1 MRRLLLLLLLA
12 GGLFGPSTL
21 AAPRAQC
28 RAPLPPPSREPNI
41 FTAAQETDL
50 GDAVAERFES
60 SLRIIEDDALTANL
74 QRIGGRLAAHLPPTE
89 LKLQFRLVDIPDANA
104 FVLPGGRIYVS
115 RKLIGLTRTEDELAG
130 VLGHELGHLVA
141 RQVTIAIT
149 KQMKEVLNVTALGDR
164 QDVLAKYNRMMDNAG
179 RKPGV
184 FRGASHE
191 GPDQIEADRLG
202 LFLVAAAG
210 YDARAHA
217 TFFDRFAETEGD
229 TGGFFSRLFGTA
241 NPDSKRLGEL
251 LKTTAAFPAG
261 CTPEAASPAG
271 SYRQWQIA
279 VAAASTTSR
288 TEALPGLV
296 RQTPLTPL
304 RDQLQAVRFSPDGK
318 YILAQDD
325 SSISVL
331 DREPLAVRFRI
342 TTSSARPA
350 DFTPD
355 SASVVFHRSDLRV
368 ERWSVADKAL
378 VDVNDLYWKSSC
390 IETAL
395 APDGKTVACVDDD
408 GHLTLIDVASGR
420 PVFQKKAFYQITLGD
435 MLMRAAARN
444 MGTRLPGSL
453 ILQFSPSGQYMAA
466 GYRGYLDTS
475 VLVYDVA
482 KKAVVPLKDQARR
495 LLGGSF
501 TFIAGDRLVGL
512 NPQDPKKSG
521 VVELPGGQVKE
532 VALPIGTLSRVSR
545 AGHVLIAPFEKF
557 AMGMFDLEKQ
567 QVVTGF
573 NSRAT
578 DVFGDMYASERG
590 VGDVGLFTIEGN
602 KQQRSVVLPAPLL
615 SVRLGAVSPD
625 LRWLTASGST
635 RAAVWDTSK
644 GQLLGWMSDYF
655 GAFVD
660 EASGTVFADPATG
673 NWRRSIMRFD
683 VNARRYSPGPQLTA
697 DHAAQYGQW
706 LLLARPLEGNINSYG
721 AAYQVRDIRRVEQPG
736 WVKVFEKEAPDDYWF
751 HQQSDALAFVWFAD
765 RPAGRIKL
773 GKDEVL
779 KKTVDM
785 GDLKGDYVVELIE
798 PATGEIRQRLLLE
811 TGKGSFHVHD
821 LMVRGDS
828 MFVTDSLGRVLAYTV
843 ATGDLR
849 GYAFGDEA
857 VATADGKKLAVD
869 TGNGRVV
876 LYDTATMTRRAE
888 LRFKLEVVYKTFSGD
903 GTKLLVLTADQ
914 TMHLLEMK

>member
-1 MRRLLLLLLLA
+1 M
-12 GGLFGPSTL
+12 

-41 FTAAQETDL
+41 FTAAQENDL
-50 GDAVAERFES
+50 GDAVAERFET
-60 SLRIIEDDALTANL
+60 SLRIIDDEALTANL
-74 QRIGGRLAAHLPPTE
+74 QRIGGRIVAHLPPTE
-89 LKLQFRLVDIPDANA
+89 LKIQFRLVDIPDANA

-141 RQVTIAIT
+141 RQVTTAIT
-149 KQMKEVLNVTALGDR
+149 KQFKDVLNVTALGDR
-164 QDVLAKYNRMMDNAG
+164 QDVLTKYNRLMDNAG
-179 RKPGV
+179 RKPAA

-191 GPDQIEADRLG
+191 GTDQIEADRLG
-202 LFLVAAAG
+202 IFIVAAAG

-217 TFFDRFAETEGD
+217 AFFDRFAETEGD

-251 LKTTAAFPAG
+251 LKSASALPAG
-261 CTPEAASPAG
+261 CTPDAASPAG

-279 VAAASTTSR
+279 VAAASTTSS
-288 TEALPGLV
+288 TEALPGLI
-296 RQTPLTPL
+296 RQTPLMPL
-304 RDQLQAVRFSPDGK
+304 RDQLQTVRFSPDGK

-342 TTSSARPA
+342 TTSSAAPA

-355 SASVVFHRSDLRV
+355 SSSVVFHRSDLRV

-378 VDVNDLYWKSSC
+378 ADVNDLYWKSSC
-390 IETAL
+390 LETAL
-395 APDGKTVACVDDD
+395 AADGKTVACVDDE

-420 PVFQKKAFYQITLGD
+420 TVFQKKAFYQITLGD

-444 MGTRLPGSL
+444 MGTRLSGSL
-453 ILQFSPSGQYMAA
+453 ILQFSPSGQYLAA
-466 GYRGYLDTS
+466 GYRGYVDSS

-482 KKAVVPLKDQARR
+482 KKAVLPLRDQARR

-501 TFIAGDRLVGL
+501 TFIAGDRLVGR

-521 VVELPGGQVKE
+521 VIDLPGGQVKE
-532 VALPIGTLSRVSR
+532 VALPTGTLSRVSR
-545 AGHVLIAPFEKF
+545 AGHVLIAPVEKF
-557 AMGMFDLEKQ
+557 VMGLFDLEKQ
-567 QVVTGF
+567 QVVAGF
-573 NSRAT
+573 TNRSA
-578 DVFGDMYASERG
+578 DVYGDMYAGERG
-590 VGDVGLFTIEGN
+590 VGDVGLFAVEGN
-602 KQQRSVVLPAPLL
+602 KLQKSVVLPAPLL

-635 RAAVWDTSK
+635 RAAVWDTTK

-655 GAFVD
+655 GAFID
-660 EASGTVFADPATG
+660 EAGIVFADPATG

-683 VNARRYSPGPQLTA
+683 TTARKYAPGAQLSA
-697 DHAAQYGQW
+697 DYAAQYGQW

-751 HQQSDALAFVWFAD
+751 NPQSDALAFVWIAD
-765 RPAGRIKL
+765 RPAGRVKIRE
-773 GKDEVL
+773 DEVL
-779 KKTVDM
+779 RKTVDM
-785 GDLKGDYVVELIE
+785 GDVKGDYVVDLID
-798 PATGEIRQRLLLE
+798 PATGNLRRRMLLE

-828 MFVTDSLGRVLAYTV
+828 MFVTDSLGRVLTYTV
-843 ATGDLR
+843 STGDLR
-849 GYAFGDEA
+849 GYAFGDEP
-857 VATADGKKLAVD
+857 VVSADGKTLMVD
-869 TGNGRVV
+869 SGIGRLV
-876 LYDTATMTRRAE
+876 LYDTTAMTRRTE
-888 LRFKLEVVYKTFSGD
+888 LRFKQPVVYKTFSAD
-903 GTKLLVLTADQ
+903 GTKLLALTADQ
-914 TMHLLEMK
+914 TMHLLEVK

>member
-1 MRRLLLLLLLA
+1 MRRILLLLLLA
-12 GGLFGPSTL
+12 GGFFGPSTL
-21 AAPRAQC
+21 AAPQAQC

-74 QRIGGRLAAHLPPTE
+74 QRIGGRLVAHLPPTE
-89 LKLQFRLVDIPDANA
+89 LKIQFRLVDIPDANA

-141 RQVTIAIT
+141 RQVTVAVT
-149 KQMKEVLNVTALGDR
+149 KQFKEVLNVTSLTDR
-164 QDVLAKYNRMMDNAG
+164 QDVLTKYNRLMDNAG

-202 LFLVAAAG
+202 LFIVAAAG
-210 YDARAHA
+210 YDARAHSA
-217 TFFDRFAETEGD
+217 FFDRFAETEGD

-251 LKTTAAFPAG
+251 LKTTAALPAG
-261 CTPEAASPAG
+261 CTPDAASPAG

-279 VAAASTTSR
+279 VAAASTTSS
-288 TEALPGLV
+288 TETLPGLV
-296 RQTPLTPL
+296 RQTPLMPL
-304 RDQLQAVRFSPDGK
+304 RDQLEAVRFSPDGK

-331 DREPLAVRFRI
+331 DRDPLAVRFRI
-342 TTSSARPA
+342 TTSNALPA

-355 SASVVFHRSDLRV
+355 SSSVVFHRSDLRV
-368 ERWSVADKAL
+368 ERWSVADKTLA
-378 VDVNDLYWKSSC
+378 DVNDLYWKSSC
-390 IETAL
+390 LETAL
-395 APDGKTVACVDDD
+395 APDGKTVACVDDE

-420 PVFQKKAFYQITLGD
+420 PVFQKKAFYQMTIADLF
-435 MLMRAAARN
+435 LRAAAGR
-444 MGTRLPGSL
+444 RLSGSL
-453 ILQFSPSGQYMAA
+453 TLQFSPSGQYLAA
-466 GYRGYLDTS
+466 GYRGYVDSS

-482 KKAVVPLKDQARR
+482 KKAVLPLKDQARR

-501 TFIAGDRLVGL
+501 TFIAGDRLVGR
-512 NPQDPKKSG
+512 NSQDPKKSG
-521 VVELPGGQVKE
+521 VIDLPGGQVKE
-532 VALPIGTLSRVSR
+532 VTLPTGTLARVSR
-545 AGHVLIAPFEKF
+545 PGHVLIAPVEKF
-557 AMGMFDLEKQ
+557 VMGMFDLEKQ

-573 NSRAT
+573 TSRAV
-578 DVFGDMYASERG
+578 DVLGDMYASEQRI
-590 VGDVGLFTIEGN
+590 GDVGLFAVEGN
-602 KQQRSVVLPAPLL
+602 KLQKTVVLPAPLL

-635 RAAVWDTSK
+635 RAAVWDTTK

-660 EASGTVFADPATG
+660 EAGTVFADPATG

-683 VNARRYSPGPQLTA
+683 ATARKYTPGPQLQA
-697 DHAAQYGQW
+697 DYAAQYGQW
-706 LLLARPLEGNINSYG
+706 LLLGRPLEGNVNSAG
-721 AAYQVRDIRRVEQPG
+721 AAYQVRDIRHLEQPG
-736 WVKVFEKEAPDDYWF
+736 WVKVFEKDAPDDTWF
-751 HQQSDALAFVWFAD
+751 HQQSDALGFVWIAE
-765 RPAGRIKL
+765 RPAGRIKIS
-773 GKDEVL
+773 KDEVL
-779 KKTVDM
+779 KKTVDT

-798 PATGEIRQRLLLE
+798 PATGDIRKRMLIE

-821 LMVRGDS
+821 MMVRADS
-828 MFVTDSLGRVLAYTV
+828 MFVTDSLGRVLTYTV
-843 ATGDLR
+843 STGDLR
-849 GYAFGDEA
+849 GYAFGDDA
-857 VATADGKKLAVD
+857 VASKDGKTLVV
-869 TGNGRVV
+869 GSGIGRLV
-876 LYDTATMTRRAE
+876 LYDTAAMTRRTE
-888 LRFKLEVVYKTFSGD
+888 LRFKQPVVYKTFSAD
-903 GTKLLVLTADQ
+903 GTKLLAVTADQ
-914 TMHLLEMK
+914 TMHLLEVK